1 MRHGVEHHAEYP
13 QRTGKPVCVQRR
25 IAEGVDPRKVGT
37 LARTDAHLRPQRVQV
52 VRKHLSDAAKAH
64 DKAGRTMQRD
74 ACMLHRRFDRA
85 LRRWDGVA
93 HAQLLCG
100 KIVRDVQPQ
109 RVRER
114 HRLPA
119 HVSGKDSMLRP
130 QRAEKAL
137 GRQLRAA

>member
-1 MRHGVEHHAEYP
+1 M
-13 QRTGKPVCVQRR
+13 
-25 IAEGVDPRKVGT
+25 
-37 LARTDAHLRPQRVQV
+37 QV

-93 HAQLLCG
+93 HAQLLYG

-114 HRLPA
+114 HRLP
-119 HVSGKDSMLRP
+119 GKDPMRRP
-130 QRAEKAL
+130 QCAKKAF